1 MYPYFIAY
9 YIIRTSS
16 GAYELN
22 HEGASIQNLCFW
34 MYYLVPRRPS
44 ILRIEIYIQQFSQ
57 NSTCVPVEY
66 ITILGLLTYSLPFNQ
81 SVYCHWV
88 RVFTLHRTY
97 LYTSPQKL
105 QLTTFRFVHYD
116 SVVTISTPVKV
127 NIFIYIYSF
136 NYLFIYQ

>member
-44 ILRIEIYIQQFSQ
+44 ILRIEIYIQQFCQ

-66 ITILGLLTYSLPFNQ
+66 INNPWTSNIQLAIQPECVLPLGT
-81 SVYCHWV
+81 SVYPPQNLLVYIALEASVNNIQVC
-88 RVFTLHRTY
+88 TLRLSCYYIHTGQSKYIY
-97 LYTSPQKL
+97 LYKQ
-105 QLTTFRFVHYD
+105 F
-116 SVVTISTPVKV
+116 
-127 NIFIYIYSF
+127 
-136 NYLFIYQ
+136 